1 MSTDLVE
8 DALATHR
15 LTKLVLDDRL
25 TAPLRD
31 RLFKRFPPESTKI
44 GYLFTCPWCTS
55 IWLGA
60 GVATARLVAPRAWR
74 PIARMLAFSS
84 ATGLLE
90 ELT

>member
-15 LTKLVLDDRL
+15 LTKLVLDDKL

-31 RLFKRFPPESTKI
+31 RLFERFPPESTKI

-60 GVATARLVAPRAWR
+60 GVTIARLVAPRAWS
-74 PIARMLAFSS
+74 PIAKLLALSS
-84 ATGLLE
+84 FTGLVE
-90 ELT
+90 SH

>member
-15 LTKLVLDDRL
+15 LTKLVLDDQL
-25 TAPLRD
+25 TAPVRD
-31 RLFKRFPPESTKI
+31 WVFKRFPPESTRL
-44 GYLFTCPWCTS
+44 GYLLTCPWCAS

-60 GVATARLVAPRAWR
+60 GVTTARFVAPRAWR
-74 PIARMLAFSS
+74 PIARLLALSS

-90 ELT
+90 SR